1 VDRITTIAIAINL
14 KNIVIVDSL
23 DLTSCNFIIEYLV
36 LTGNITAITVG
47 SNLVEVMLQTMV
59 KTNLNPISD
68 RRLSLVVILGYP
80 SYLVCVS
87 LSRFMVYLCHRCC
100 FDYL

>member
-1 VDRITTIAIAINL
+1 LVVAFLDQIT
-14 KNIVIVDSL
+14 IVDSL
-23 DLTSCNFIIEYLV
+23 DLASCNFIIGYLV
-36 LTGNITAITVG
+36 LTGNITAITTG
-47 SNLVEVMLQTMV
+47 SNLVEVMLQTVVV
-59 KTNLNPISD
+59 KTNLKPISD